1 MRWNA
6 IGSSPTTTP
15 GCAANSPKHSAS
27 NANHPRRLRG
37 SATPVTLPQRSDPVD
52 GRLRRHGGH
61 VNDTV
66 LDVTAQVNDMSI
78 LKAGDNGGQ
87 RDPLDAWGPAPPH
100 GFPP

>member
-15 GCAANSPKHSAS
+15 GCAANSPKQSAS

-52 GRLRRHGGH
+52 DRLRRHGGH

-78 LKAGDNGGQ
+78 LKAGDNDGKGKAG
-87 RDPLDAWGPAPPH
+87 LDRKSTRLNSS
-100 GFPP
+100 